1 MTPKKEVIM
10 ARPKE
15 HSTSENEPI
24 IIKKYANRRLYDT
37 RKSSYVTLDDLAQM
51 IKDKIDFKVVDA
63 KSGEDLTR
71 SVLTQIIV
79 EEENKG
85 ENLLPL
91 DFLKQIIGF
100 YGENMQ
106 TVIPQY
112 LEQSMKVFNANQER
126 IQDYFQNAFSGMF
139 PFENLEEMGKQ
150 NREMM
155 EKTFEMMNPFAGQAG
170 DNKGAFNPVDQMQ
183 NMQEQIMKMQK
194 DMASMM
200 QSSIAAGKK
209 SKKTDSDS

>member
-1 MTPKKEVIM
+1 M

-15 HSTSENEPI
+15 HPTGHNDAI
-24 IIKKYANRRLYDT
+24 VIKKYANRRLYDT
-37 RKSSYVTLDDLAQM
+37 RKSAYVTLDDLAQM
-51 IKDKIDFKVVDA
+51 VKDKIDFVVLDA
-63 KSGEDLTR
+63 KTNEDLTR

-79 EEENKG
+79 EEETKG

-100 YGENMQ
+100 YGENMN

-139 PFENLEEMGKQ
+139 PFDNLENMSRQ

-155 EKTFEMMNPFAGQAG
+155 EKTLGMMNPFNAQTEGKTDSKTVQ
-170 DNKGAFNPVDQMQ
+170 KPTFNPVEQMRA
-183 NMQEQIMKMQK
+183 MQEQMMKMQH
-194 DMASMM
+194 DMAAMM
-200 QSSIAAGKK
+200 QKGLKK
-209 SKKTDSDS
+209 DD

>member
-1 MTPKKEVIM
+1 M

-100 YGENMQ
+100 YGENMH

-183 NMQEQIMKMQK
+183 NMQEQIMKMQQ

-200 QSSIAAGKK
+200 QSSMAAGKK